1 MTTCSLPLACLAF
14 MASATALNAHAT
26 DLSIDVSTPA
36 GRQGAVL
43 AAVFDRADGFPRGKP
58 LQTATATLVD
68 GKALVQFTG
77 LHDGDYAVSAFL
89 DENANMKLDAN
100 LFGLPT
106 EPYGFSRDARAL
118 AGPPAFADAAIRLD
132 ASTARQTITLK

>member
-1 MTTCSLPLACLAF
+1 MITVRIEPSEE
-14 MASATALNAHAT
+14 HVG
-26 DLSIDVSTPA
+26 I
-36 GRQGAVL
+36 AVE
-43 AAVFDRADGFPRGKP
+43 DDG
-58 LQTATATLVD
+58 
-68 GKALVQFTG
+68 TG
-77 LHDGDYAVSAFL
+77 LPDGDYAVSAFL